1 MKLTRRDLLTLPN
14 LLTASR
20 LLLAP
25 LVVWQIAG
33 GHYLPA
39 FWLFALAALT
49 DLLDGNL
56 ARLLDQK
63 SVFGAWL
70 DPIADKVMLLSTL
83 IVMVWAGLLPLWLG
97 LLVGLRDVVV
107 LSGAAAY
114 RTLTGGLEV
123 APTLWG
129 KAATFAEFILVS
141 LVLADVALDWGVES
155 LHYLADLTGALV
167 AMAGLHY
174 VWRWAGKTLAWRRAR
189 QAEADRPGQ
198 GSGGAGQVG

>member
-1 MKLTRRDLLTLPN
+1 MASGMYTLPN
-14 LLTASR
+14 LLTAGR

-25 LVVWQIAG
+25 LVVWQLAAG
-33 GHYLPA
+33 RVEAA

-56 ARLLDQK
+56 ARLLDQR

-83 IVMVWAGLLPLWLG
+83 LMLVWIGLLPLWLG
-97 LLVGLRDVVV
+97 VVVALRDVVV

-123 APTLWG
+123 APTWWG
-129 KAATFAEFILVS
+129 KAATCAEFVLVT
-141 LVLADVALDWGVES
+141 LVLADVALGLGAEF
-155 LHYLADLTGALV
+155 LAYLIHLTGILV
-167 AMAGLHY
+167 TVSGLHY
-174 VWRWAGKTLAWRRAR
+174 VWRWSRKTRDWLGVRPRA
-189 QAEADRPGQ
+189 
-198 GSGGAGQVG
+198 